1 MSILNRE
8 DQNQSRNAFLNDHDY
23 LQLPVGSEEM
33 GLTRGAG
40 NFIYLLIKSMNARR
54 ILQIGTFGGNNTLW
68 LGSAASFTRG
78 LVVALQCDHTK
89 SEIARLNFKTANLL
103 KHIQLID
110 QNLIEVLPTLQPD
123 FDLLFLDAPVVQY
136 VSFFKLAFPKIRNGG
151 VILSDRAI
159 SHRHELGDFIKYM
172 NHLKEIENVLVPV
185 GKGLIM
191 SYKLK
196 KEATA

>member
-1 MSILNRE
+1 MLNRE
-8 DQNQSRNAFLNDHDY
+8 DQNQQRNAFLNDQDY
-23 LQLPVGSEEM
+23 LRLPAGSEEM
-33 GLTRGAG
+33 GLARGAG
-40 NFIYLLIKSMNARR
+40 NFIYLLIKAMNARR

-78 LVVALQCDHTK
+78 LVVALQCDINK
-89 SEIARLNFKTANLL
+89 SEVAKLNFKTANLL

-110 QNLIEVLPTLQPD
+110 KNLIEVLPNLQSD
-123 FDLLFLDAPVVQY
+123 FDLLFLDAPVVNYIQ
-136 VSFFKLAFPKIRNGG
+136 FFKLAFPKIRNGG

-159 SHRHELGDFIKYM
+159 SHRHELDDFIKYIS
-172 NHLKEIENVLVPV
+172 NLKDIENVLVPV

-196 KEATA
+196 KEAGT